1 MSINK
6 AMVMCII
13 KPHASWHDIGET
25 SECLRDISRTIKDI
39 EEEGYHLYSQKFSSG
54 SQSHEKIA
62 FVFMTTLDNEGIY
75 NLFNKK
81 CGQYYDI
88 HILN

>member
-1 MSINK
+1 MSVNK
-6 AMVMCII
+6 VMVACLI
-13 KPHASWHDIGET
+13 KPYASWHDIGDT
-25 SECLRDISRTIKDI
+25 SDCLREISKIIKDI
-39 EEEGYHLYSQKFSSG
+39 EKEGCHLYSQKFSSG

-62 FVFMTTLDNEGIY
+62 FILMTTLDNEGIY
-75 NLFNKK
+75 DLLNQK